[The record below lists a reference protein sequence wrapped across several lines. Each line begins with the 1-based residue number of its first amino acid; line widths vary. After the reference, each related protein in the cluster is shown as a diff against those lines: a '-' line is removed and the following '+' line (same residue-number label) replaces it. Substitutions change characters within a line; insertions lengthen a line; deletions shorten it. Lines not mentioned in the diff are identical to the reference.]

1 MDRSFQSSFSTRSP
15 YSPRSRQ
22 STSSSSKRIL
32 PSSFR
37 KSSRL
42 KSSQS
47 VQIILRSTQ
56 NYVERFGQPLPVL
69 ITEALTFTDRNQFVS
84 ARISECG
91 YLWIVCGRRLLIWQ
105 YRQVVTQSGTP
116 QRKHTALSQCFE
128 LQLPQS
134 DLAHKAELVSVF
146 PTNIH
151 NTPSC
156 IAVSPEGVV
165 RYWSAVAHETSYVEQ
180 SVELQGQE
188 CDSLTE
194 AGPEIGCVLAT
205 TTCTVAI
212 IRPYQ
217 DSGGAGRPK
226 LHCRPLTKPAG
237 WLGGIGKRM
246 SSLIFG
252 PLSSGEH
259 AGETRLVRV
268 LSVPSIDGA
277 YTIYVL
283 AGHSVQKWQIK
294 HREQDQLAWACD
306 VSRPVRDRFRAAV
319 WPGCGGDQAEIDTW
333 LLDIRP
339 DKDGIIILAGAV
351 NMHAS
356 PQVSHTSSTDYL
368 VHYALISFATDESAE
383 IRDFFLLKMTGLY
396 REDYSSES
404 LSYRF
409 LLSSSTAYLYN
420 LKSVTVIRPQ
430 EDPDTLEFN
439 TSQDYLLGGS
449 ICGGTPVFFSK
460 LHGLVSVCSNT
471 CASGDQTADFL
482 NHSGPMTPTAE
493 SSFVNEAL
501 STAVNNLSVYNLDPE
516 EVYNAYKD
524 TVGQLKA
531 AFIFHIKNQKSAY
544 QEIISELF
552 PPDMHDVLNVDSML
566 DKVVVEM
573 CIDILNDIPVSDPRW
588 NKDSPSNPGIGSS
601 YSMQVMLQL
610 EDKQKAFWFFL
621 KFLQDSGLWNRLSAV
636 SIRGTVMATHLVV
649 AELAEKITAAIVL
662 KSLPNSLILENAIE
676 KAISYFSSEPKNG
689 LTNQDVFY
697 REVEKVYR
705 GIQELANCCEETA
718 HSDLGPGQIAQVVH
732 DTNEIMLTVMNEV
745 IQYRNQNADHFS
757 PPDTIKMLNNLEYQ
771 PWTSAQG
778 EEGLAD
784 ALQLQHNLT
793 YNYGLKLIS
802 HGSLRGSLLDHF
814 VALTDLLLDG
824 KKTHL
829 ESLRQQDN
837 PREKTVYKL
846 YVSDRHK
853 LIRPLL
859 QEKEWEKAALLAEK
873 YLDFETLVIICETN
887 DNQKR
892 LDEYIQRFDNDGFS
906 EYVYNWFLKQNK
918 QGKLIDWY
926 RRSGKTKNL
935 DKLTGFLKDHPSISW
950 IQLVFDQKF
959 AAASDTLLNL
969 ANEESE
975 SVTRQKT
982 MLSLSKLASLAAPP
996 VADIDEKIDTINRK
1010 LELVAL
1016 REEVPD
1022 YVLQEYGY
1030 DTVTPRVIPPKDLIH
1045 LYTCTEYSD
1054 ATELE
1059 FKKAID
1065 ILPFIEDGELRE
1077 EMQLKIWRNAILR
1090 DAWNYQNLDAP
1101 LEVLQRTLFFRIVEL
1116 SLMLGVNSQD
1126 ILPPLDALMEDEC
1139 MKELQENNN
1148 FQFLIK
1154 TAYEYVYQTQVL

>member
-1 MDRSFQSSFSTRSP
+1 MDRSFQSSFSTKSP

-22 STSSSSKRIL
+22 SISSSSKRIL

-47 VQIILRSTQ
+47 VQIILRSAQ
-56 NYVERFGQPLPVL
+56 NYVERFGQSLPVL
-69 ITEALTFTDRNQFVS
+69 ITEALTFADRNQLVS
-84 ARISECG
+84 ARISESG
-91 YLWIVCGRRLLIWQ
+91 YVWIVCGRRLLIWQ
-105 YRQVVTQSGTP
+105 YKQVATQSSTPQTP
-116 QRKHTALSQCFE
+116 QRKHASLNQCYE

-146 PTNIH
+146 QTNIH
-151 NTPSC
+151 STPSC

-188 CDSLTE
+188 CDSLTD
-194 AGPEIGCVLAT
+194 ASADIGCVLAT

-217 DSGGAGRPK
+217 DSGGACRPK

-252 PLSSGEH
+252 PLSGGEH
-259 AGETRLVRV
+259 AAETRLVRV
-268 LSVPSIDGA
+268 LTAPSIDGA
-277 YTIYVL
+277 YTVYVL
-283 AGHSVQKWQIK
+283 AGHSIQKWQIK

-306 VSRPVRDRFRAAV
+306 VARSVRDRFRAAV

-339 DKDGIIILAGAV
+339 DKDGIIVLAGAV

-356 PQVSHTSSTDYL
+356 PQV
-368 VHYALISFATDESAE
+368 HYALISFATEENAD
-383 IRDFFLLKMTGLY
+383 IRDFFLLKITGLY
-396 REDYSSES
+396 REEHSSES

-409 LLSSSTAYLYN
+409 LLSGNTAYLYN
-420 LKSVTVIRPQ
+420 LKSVIVIRPQ
-430 EDPDTLEFN
+430 EDPDTVEFN
-439 TSQDYLLGGS
+439 ASQDYLLGGS

-460 LHGLVSVCSNT
+460 LHGLVLICSNSS
-471 CASGDQTADFL
+471 AIGDQTTDFL
-482 NHSGPMTPTAE
+482 NQSGVMTPVE
-493 SSFVNEAL
+493 SSFVNETL
-501 STAVNNLSVYNLDPE
+501 STAANNLSIYNLNPE

-531 AFIFHIKNQKSAY
+531 AFIFHIKGQKREY
-544 QEIISELF
+544 QEIVSELF
-552 PPDMHDVLNVDSML
+552 PPDMHDVPNIDSTL
-566 DKVVVEM
+566 DKITIEM
-573 CIDILNDIPVSDPRW
+573 TTDILNDIPVSDPRW
-588 NKDSPSNPGIGSS
+588 TKDSPSNPGIGSS

-610 EDKQKAFWFFL
+610 EDKQKAFWFFVRFL
-621 KFLQDSGLWNRLSAV
+621 KDSGLWNRLSAV
-636 SIRGTVMATHLVV
+636 AIRGTVMATTSIIG
-649 AELAEKITAAIVL
+649 ELAEKITAAIVL
-662 KSLPNSLILENAIE
+662 KSLPNSLILENAVE
-676 KAISYFSSEPKNG
+676 KAIKYFDSEPKNG

-697 REVEKVYR
+697 REVGKMHR

-718 HSDLGPGQIAQVVH
+718 HSDLSPGQVAQVVH
-732 DTNEIMLTVMNEV
+732 DTNEIILTVMNEV
-745 IQYRNQNADHFS
+745 IQYRNQNADHFAPS
-757 PPDTIKMLNNLEYQ
+757 DIVKSLNNLEYQ
-771 PWTSAQG
+771 PWTSAPG

-784 ALQLQHNLT
+784 ALLLQHNLT
-793 YNYGLKLIS
+793 YNYGLKLIG
-802 HGSLRGSLLDHF
+802 HGSLRTSLLDHF
-814 VALTDLLLDG
+814 IAITDVMLDG
-824 KKTHL
+824 RKTHL
-829 ESLRQQDN
+829 ESLHQKDTS
-837 PREKTVYKL
+837 RERALYKL
-846 YVSDRHK
+846 YASDRHK
-853 LIRPLL
+853 LIQPLL

-918 QGKLIDWY
+918 QGRLIDWY
-926 RRSGKTKNL
+926 RRSGKTKYL
-935 DKLTGFLKDHPSISW
+935 DKLTSFLKDHPSISW
-950 IQLVFDQKF
+950 IQLVFDHKF
-959 AAASDTLLNL
+959 AAASETLLHL
-969 ANEESE
+969 ANEETE

-982 MLSLSKLASLAAPP
+982 MLSISKLASLAAPP
-996 VADIDEKIDTINRK
+996 VADIEEKIDTINHK
-1010 LELVAL
+1010 LELVTL

-1022 YVLQEYGY
+1022 YVLQQYGY

-1045 LYTCTEYSD
+1045 LYTCSEYSD

-1065 ILPFIEDGELRE
+1065 ILPFVEDPELRE
-1077 EMQLKIWRNAILR
+1077 EMQLKIWRTAILR
-1090 DAWNYQNLDAP
+1090 DNWNYQNLDAP

-1116 SLMLGVNSQD
+1116 SLVLGANPQD
-1126 ILPPLDALMEDEC
+1126 ILPPLDVLIEAES
-1139 MKELQENNN
+1139 MKTLQDNNS

-1154 TAYEYVYQTQVL
+1154 TAYEYVYRTQVL